1 MGREFRVMPS
11 RDEAAPDG
19 VAAAAK
25 LRVALIS
32 VGAALF
38 LTGAKAS
45 VGIWTGSLALLSEA
59 AHSGLDLFAS
69 AITAV
74 SVRVADRPADKT
86 HHYGHGKIESLSALF
101 EAALLLITCAWI
113 FHEAIH
119 RLAERGPGP
128 VINVYSFLVILL
140 AIGIDL
146 YRYRALMKTAVRYQ
160 SQALEADAMHF
171 YSDILGSSLVL
182 VGLIAVAVG
191 IPSADALA
199 AILVAVWVATLAI
212 RLGKKNIDILLDTVP
227 QDYADQV
234 RKIASRE
241 EGVLTVE
248 SVRLRRSGSSLFAD
262 LRVGL
267 DRTLPFERAHTIARE
282 LEQKLAAKIPGLDA
296 VVHTD
301 PTLAPNEALDGG
313 ILNFIRTRGL
323 QAHHLILHRDQDGYS
338 AELHLE
344 VDGQLSIREAH
355 ALASELEQ
363 EIPILFPNIT
373 SVRIHIE
380 EIGCLHYQEI
390 TQSEPQPE
398 LLEQISQIC
407 AAQIGEN
414 RCHDISLS
422 RSGGIFSATLH
433 CLFPDNTTVNEAHR
447 QTTRLEEELR
457 RDMPILDRVLI
468 HAEPMH
474 S

>member
-1 MGREFRVMPS
+1 
-11 RDEAAPDG
+11 
-19 VAAAAK
+19 
-25 LRVALIS
+25 
-32 VGAALF
+32 
-38 LTGAKAS
+38 
-45 VGIWTGSLALLSEA
+45 
-59 AHSGLDLFAS
+59 
-69 AITAV
+69 
-74 SVRVADRPADKT
+74 
-86 HHYGHGKIESLSALF
+86 
-101 EAALLLITCAWI
+101 
-113 FHEAIH
+113 
-119 RLAERGPGP
+119 
-128 VINVYSFLVILL
+128 
-140 AIGIDL
+140 
-146 YRYRALMKTAVRYQ
+146 
-160 SQALEADAMHF
+160 
-171 YSDILGSSLVL
+171 
-182 VGLIAVAVG
+182 
-191 IPSADALA
+191 
-199 AILVAVWVATLAI
+199 I